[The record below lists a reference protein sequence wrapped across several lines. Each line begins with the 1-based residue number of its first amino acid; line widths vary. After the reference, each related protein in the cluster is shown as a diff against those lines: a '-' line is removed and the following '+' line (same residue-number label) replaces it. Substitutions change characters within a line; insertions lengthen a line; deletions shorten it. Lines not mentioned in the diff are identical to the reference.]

1 MTLQPIYLLRFIYTV
16 ILLGISFSIG
26 IKIASKYFE
35 HKTRV
40 FLLVGIT
47 AIIVS
52 EPWWVTPIDAML
64 RFLGETPLP
73 ENVSQFIGAVGLPVG
88 IFTWLFAITDLI
100 YNNNQKIILIISAFY
115 CGFFEVLFI
124 PLSFTY
130 PDMREHLPSLLIIG
144 GYMFSFLIV
153 VLVTG
158 LLFARES
165 LKSDEPT
172 LRLKA
177 QFLRVAFIS
186 YFFAGMGVMA
196 QIFDF
201 MVSIFLIIS
210 AFTFYF
216 GFALP
221 KKIEKIFIK

>member
-1 MTLQPIYLLRFIYTV
+1 
-16 ILLGISFSIG
+16 
-26 IKIASKYFE
+26 
-35 HKTRV
+35 
-40 FLLVGIT
+40 
-47 AIIVS
+47 
-52 EPWWVTPIDAML
+52 
-64 RFLGETPLP
+64 
-73 ENVSQFIGAVGLPVG
+73 
-88 IFTWLFAITDLI
+88 
-100 YNNNQKIILIISAFY
+100 
-115 CGFFEVLFI
+115 
-124 PLSFTY
+124 
-130 PDMREHLPSLLIIG
+130 
-144 GYMFSFLIV
+144 MFSFLIV